1 MSVSAAESEGM
12 LANPKVLLIEDDE
25 PVART
30 FMRGLERAGMQVA
43 WAGTGS
49 AGMALKSSFRPDVVL
64 VDLTLPDVSGVSLIA
79 RLAEGRDCGVIVVSG
94 MGEEAD
100 RIVGLELGADDYIA
114 KPPAMREMIARIRA
128 VHRRVTAR
136 QVQAPIPAA
145 AATTLLVGPIRIN
158 LQNRTVHTADGRR
171 LNLTSAEFTA
181 LETLAAAA
189 GQPVSRDRLSEAAL
203 RRAWRAE
210 DRSVDQLVFNLRQ
223 KLPPDED
230 GTMLIQSIRGSG
242 YWLRAPEPAEARPQD
257 VRASEGAWV
266 N

>member
-1 MSVSAAESEGM
+1 MGDLMIPTAAAASDGVMS
-12 LANPKVLLIEDDE
+12 NPRILLIEDDE
-25 PVART
+25 AVARA
-30 FMRGLERAGMQVA
+30 FMRGFERAGMVVA
-43 WAGTGS
+43 WASSGT
-49 AGMALKSSFRPDVVL
+49 AGMTMKASFRPDVVL
-64 VDLTLPDVSGVSLIA
+64 VDLTLPDVSGVSLIG
-79 RLAEGRDCGVIVVSG
+79 RLAEARDCGIIVVSG

-128 VHRRVTAR
+128 VHRRITAR
-136 QVQAPIPAA
+136 QEQKPLGVGASVLA
-145 AATTLLVGPIRIN
+145 VGPIRIN
-158 LQNRTVHTADGRR
+158 LQHRTVHTADGRR

-181 LETLAAAA
+181 LETLAAAG

-223 KLPPDED
+223 KLPPDEG
-230 GTMLIQSIRGSG
+230 GTLLIQSIRGSG
-242 YWLRAPEPAEARPQD
+242 YWLRAPEAVDARQAE
-257 VRASEGAWV
+257 SAWA